1 MRKKLNK
8 YVWPLIVIFV
18 AAVIIGYHEWNKP
31 HKNVKNAEA
40 VEASAVALYN
50 GLAHDNT
57 NAKLRFINK
66 VVAVSGRVKQL
77 SENQQNQ
84 QIVLLR
90 TNIYDGSVNC
100 TMEENIQNI
109 KVGDTILIKGICIGY
124 SGGDSSIG
132 MPGDV
137 FLIRCYPSI

>member
-1 MRKKLNK
+1 MRRKMNK

-31 HKNVKNAEA
+31 HKDIKNAEA

-50 GLAHDNT
+50 VLAHDSI
-57 NAKLRFINK
+57 NAKIKFINK

-77 SENQQNQ
+77 SENQKNQ

-100 TMEENIQNI
+100 TMEENIPNI
-109 KVGDTILIKGICIGY
+109 KVGDTILIRGICIGY

>member
-1 MRKKLNK
+1 MNK

-31 HKNVKNAEA
+31 HKDIKNAEA
-40 VEASAVALYN
+40 VEANAVALYN
-50 GLAHDNT
+50 VLAHDSA
-57 NAKLRFINK
+57 NAKIKFINK

-77 SENQQNQ
+77 SENQKNQ

-100 TMEENIQNI
+100 TMEENIPNI
-109 KVGDTILIKGICIGY
+109 KVGDTILIRGICIGY